1 MYRLIHGEGAK
12 IMKRRKIT
20 SCIIGLILVVSIIAS
35 LVLMPYANSKL
46 DSSDLE
52 GLYLRTL
59 TSDDPS
65 DIKFIDSLV
74 FTSQGTLFKTISAHG
89 KKLKDVKSW
98 NWYYEDVLTCTVMGM
113 INGFDDG
120 TFRANNNI
128 TRAQFVQI
136 LYNYDKA
143 ESERD
148 GIEFG
153 PFTGTVYTDVPETAW
168 YQQAAQYAGGS
179 YLFQWRYPKNEYG
192 EMIPGGE
199 FGGNEKMT
207 REELATV
214 LWIYGNESGSF
225 QAREELSSFSDY
237 EDISEF
243 AVSAMWWMTKNGVIN
258 GYPDG
263 TLRPQ
268 KYVTRAEAA
277 ALLMRYFRNFRVISI
292 NGKFVSPVP
301 TLDSEVLN
309 GNKNVNGSTKASSV
323 NAKHDVR
330 KNAAYPTIGQADIAN
345 ANGYYTKADVDIE
358 GSVLCYEALDYL
370 NEALNNYME
379 EHNFKYRTVWS
390 WTTSDEF
397 EEYALMRAKEAYYY
411 YEKHS
416 NDPDYENSHR
426 RATNGDE
433 DEDSGLLLAENIGW
447 WSIPKLSAYKQVVD
461 GWINSPGHL
470 ALLCSHD
477 GECIIANYK
486 NMWVFCAVGANYADN
501 LYACPEFNYHTGYVS
516 PADVAAGKTNP
527 IREKRIEFRSQY
539 GSGSELKLIY
549 NGLIQDTRKGSLLIT
564 WKYTHYKE
572 G

>member
-1 MYRLIHGEGAK
+1 
-12 IMKRRKIT
+12 MKRRKIT
-20 SCIIGLILVVSIIAS
+20 SCIIGLILVVSVIAS
-35 LVLMPYANSKL
+35 LVLMPYANFQPSYEFGALFNRILNKDNPEDVAFINSKTF
-46 DSSDLE
+46 S
-52 GLYLRTL
+52 
-59 TSDDPS
+59 
-65 DIKFIDSLV
+65 
-74 FTSQGTLFKTISAHG
+74 SQGTLFKTISAHG

-120 TFRANNNI
+120 TFRANNNV

-136 LYNYDKA
+136 LYNYDKINY
-143 ESERD
+143 ERD

-168 YQQAAQYAGGS
+168 YQQAAQYAS
-179 YLFQWRYPKNEYG
+179 WLYLFQWRYPKNEYG

-214 LWIYGNESGSF
+214 LWSYGSEFGSDK
-225 QAREELSSFSDY
+225 AREELSRFSDY
-237 EDISEF
+237 EDVSEF
-243 AVSAMWWMTKNGVIN
+243 AVRAMWWMTKNGVIN

-268 KYVTRAEAA
+268 NYVTRAEAA
-277 ALLMRYFRNFRVISI
+277 AILMRYFRNFRVISI
-292 NGKFVSPVP
+292 NGNFVSPVP
-301 TLDSEVLN
+301 TLDPEVLN
-309 GNKNVNGSTKASSV
+309 GHKNGNGSTKASSV

-330 KNAAYPTIGQADIAN
+330 KNAAYPTIGQADVAN

-370 NEALNNYME
+370 NEALNNFLE
-379 EHNFKYRTVWS
+379 GRNAKYRVTWS

-411 YEKHS
+411 HEKHK
-416 NDPDYENSHR
+416 NDSGYEFRDAHIRSTDGD
-426 RATNGDE
+426 ADE
-433 DEDSGLLLAENIGW
+433 DGGLLLAENLCW
-447 WSIPKLSAYKQVVD
+447 DSISSLREYKGVVNS
-461 GWINSPGHL
+461 WINSPGHL
-470 ALLCSHD
+470 ALLCSGN

-486 NMWVFCAVGANYADN
+486 NMWVFCAVGTTESEY
-501 LYACPEFNYHTGYVS
+501 LYVYPEFNYHTGYIS

-527 IREKRIEFRSQY
+527 IYEARQAFRGVY
-539 GSGSELKLIY
+539 GAPNDGTLKFLY
-549 NGLIQDTRKGSLLIT
+549 NGLIQDTRRGEFLIL
-564 WKYTHYKE
+564 WEYDL
-572 G
+572 

>member
-1 MYRLIHGEGAK
+1 
-12 IMKRRKIT
+12 MKRRKIT

-46 DSSDLE
+46 DSSDFE
-52 GLYLRTL
+52 GLYNRKL
-59 TSDDPS
+59 TSDDPT
-65 DIKFIDSLV
+65 DIKFIDSLE
-74 FTSQGTLFKTISAHG
+74 FTSYGLLFKTISAHG
-89 KKLKDVKSW
+89 RALKDVKSW

-136 LYNYDKA
+136 LYNYDKTDY
-143 ESERD
+143 ERN

-153 PFTGTVYTDVPETAW
+153 PFTGTVYTDVPDTAW

-179 YLFQWRYPKNEYG
+179 YLFQWRYPRNEYG

-214 LWIYGNESGSF
+214 LWIYGNESSSF
-225 QAREELSSFSDY
+225 QAREELSSYSDY

-268 KYVTRAEAA
+268 NYVTRAEAA
-277 ALLMRYFRNFRVISI
+277 TILMRYFRNFRVTYI
-292 NGKFVSPVP
+292 NEKAVSPVP
-301 TLDSEVLN
+301 TLDPEVLN
-309 GNKNVNGSTKASSV
+309 GHKNVNGSTKASSV

-330 KNAAYPTIGQADIAN
+330 KSAAYPTIGQADTAN

-370 NEALNNYME
+370 NEALNNFLE
-379 EHNFKYRTVWS
+379 GRNAKYRVTWS

-411 YEKHS
+411 HEKHK
-416 NDPDYENSHR
+416 NDSGYEFRDAHIRSTDGD
-426 RATNGDE
+426 ADE
-433 DEDSGLLLAENIGW
+433 DGGLLLAENLCW
-447 WSIPKLSAYKQVVD
+447 DSISSLREYKGVID
-461 GWINSPGHL
+461 DWINSPGHL
-470 ALLCSHD
+470 ALLCAAD

-486 NMWVFCAVGANYADN
+486 NMWVFCAAGTNCADD

-539 GSGSELKLIY
+539 GSGSALKLIF
-549 NGLIQDTRKGSLLIT
+549 NGLCEDRRRGSQLIT
-564 WKYTHYKE
+564 WKYTNDKAFPPSKY
-572 G
+572 